1 MRPDLEVAMRA
12 RTIRDGVKWMGAVD
26 WERRVFDSLVPIPNG
41 TSYNAYLVQGSAG
54 TALID
59 TVEPTEGAE
68 LLAQLDEVG
77 HIDHVISQ
85 HAEQDHSGLLP
96 EVLER
101 YPEAPLYTTPLGRKM
116 LVDHL
121 GIDGDR
127 VRPVKDGDRIDL
139 GDRSLEF
146 VHTPWVHWPETMC
159 TYLAEERILFSCDFF
174 GSHLATSKLFAGADA
189 AVIEAAKLYYGE
201 IMQPF
206 RNHIR
211 KNIEKVRAR
220 EVELIAPSHGPI
232 HDHPAAIVDA
242 YAEWS
247 TETPRNKVVLPHVT
261 MHGSTGLM
269 VQRLIAALVDRG
281 VEVEPIDLVTL
292 DEGKLAMSLIDAAT
306 VVFGTPTVNGGPHPR
321 VATVAGLVNYLKPK
335 TRFISVMGSFG
346 WSTTVG
352 KNLPAMLPD
361 LKAELLDPVLC
372 RGLPGADDFAE
383 VDALAETIARC
394 HRGL

>member
-1 MRPDLEVAMRA
+1 
-12 RTIRDGVKWMGAVD
+12 MGAVD

-54 TALID
+54 TTLID
-59 TVEPTEGAE
+59 TVEPSKGPE
-68 LLAQLDEVG
+68 LLAQLDEVERV
-77 HIDHVISQ
+77 DYVISQ

-96 EVLER
+96 VVLER

-116 LVDHL
+116 VVDHL
-121 GIDGDR
+121 GIAADR
-127 VRPVKDGDRIDL
+127 IRTVKDGDRLDL

-159 TYLAEERILFSCDFF
+159 TYLPEERVLFSCDFF
-174 GSHLATSKLFAGADA
+174 GSHLATSRLFAGDDA
-189 AVIEAAKLYYGE
+189 AVIEAAKLYFGE

-211 KNIEKVRAR
+211 KNLEKLRGLEIEF
-220 EVELIAPSHGPI
+220 IAPSHGPI
-232 HDHPAAIVDA
+232 HDHPETILRA
-242 YAEWS
+242 YEEWS

-261 MHGSTGLM
+261 MHGSTGLL
-269 VQRLIAALVDRG
+269 VHRLISALVDRG
-281 VEVEPIDLVTL
+281 VEVEPIDLVSL
-292 DEGKLAMSLIDAAT
+292 DEGKLAMTLIDAAT

-335 TRFISVMGSFG
+335 TRFLSVIGSFG
-346 WSTTVG
+346 WGTTVD

-361 LKAELLDPVLC
+361 LKAEMLDPVLC
-372 RGLPGADDFAE
+372 RGLPAE
-383 VDALAETIARC
+383 EDLAAVDALAATIAER
-394 HRGL
+394 HREL